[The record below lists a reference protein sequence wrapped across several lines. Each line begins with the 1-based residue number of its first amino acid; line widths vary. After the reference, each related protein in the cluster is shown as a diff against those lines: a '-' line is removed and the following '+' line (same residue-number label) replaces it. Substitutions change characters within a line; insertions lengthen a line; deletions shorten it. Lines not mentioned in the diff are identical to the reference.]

1 MLNTSTQEM
10 LMKILVCNVGS
21 TSLKFKLYEMPEKKV
36 YATAKVERVGSE
48 TEAIYSFTNIATGEK
63 IEKDHLA
70 VPKYA
75 DGIALFLNDLL
86 DAKQNILSD
95 IKEISAVGFKTVLAK
110 GHHGVFELDET
121 VLGAMEDY
129 LFIAPAHNRPYLDA
143 IGEFKAMLPDALLV
157 GSFET
162 AFHMTIPMERRLYA
176 VPYEW
181 YEKYGIQRF
190 GFHGHSHEYTARHL
204 PELTGKKEFKAVSC
218 HLGGSSSL
226 CAIKDGKS
234 VDCSFGFT
242 PQTGLPHAARVGDI
256 DAYVVPFLMNEG
268 LTMDEI
274 TTGFA
279 KQGGLLGISGVDS
292 DLRFIEEAANGGNER
307 AKLAIDML
315 VASIVK
321 YIGSFYAEMGGL
333 DYITFAGGI
342 GENSKTVRKMVCEKL
357 ACFGVKLDMDKNNSV
372 KGECEISADDSA
384 VKIFVVATDE
394 EQMVATKTY
403 EYSLNK

>member
-1 MLNTSTQEM
+1 
-10 LMKILVCNVGS
+10 MKILVCNVGS

-48 TEAIYSFTNIATGEK
+48 TEAIYSFTNVLTGEK

-70 VPKYA
+70 VPRYK
-75 DGIALFLNDLL
+75 DGIALFLSDLL
-86 DAKQNILSD
+86 DKKQGILDD

-110 GHHGVFELDET
+110 GHHGVFELNDE
-121 VLGAMEDY
+121 VLGAMRDY

-143 IGEFKAMLPDALLV
+143 IGEFQAMLPDALLV

-162 AFHMTIPMERRLYA
+162 AFHKTIPMERRLYA

-204 PELTGKKEFKAVSC
+204 PELTGKTEFKAVSC

-226 CAIKDGKS
+226 CAIQDGKS

-256 DAYVVPFLMNEG
+256 DAYVVPFLLSEG
-268 LTMDEI
+268 FTMDEI

-279 KQGGLLGISGVDS
+279 KNGGLLGISGVDS

-307 AKLAIDML
+307 AKLAMDML

-342 GENSKTVRKMVCEKL
+342 GENSKSIRRMVCEKL
-357 ACFGVKLDMDKNNSV
+357 SCFGVKLDEEKNQNV
-372 KGECEISADDSA
+372 RGECEISAADSK
-384 VKIFVVATDE
+384 VKIYTIATDE
-394 EQMVATKTY
+394 EQMVAMKTY

>member
-1 MLNTSTQEM
+1 
-10 LMKILVCNVGS
+10 MKILVCNVGS

-48 TEAIYSFTNIATGEK
+48 TEAIYSFTNVATGEK

-75 DGIALFLNDLL
+75 DGIALFLGDLL
-86 DAKQNILSD
+86 DKKQNILSD

-110 GHHGVFELDET
+110 GHHGVFELNDE
-121 VLGAMEDY
+121 VLQAMNDY

-204 PELTGKKEFKAVSC
+204 PELTGKTSFKAVSC

-279 KQGGLLGISGVDS
+279 KNGGLLGISGVDS
-292 DLRFIEEAANGGNER
+292 DLRFIEEAANDGNER
-307 AKLAIDML
+307 AKLAMDML

-342 GENSKTVRKMVCEKL
+342 GENSKSIRRMVCEKL
-357 ACFGVKLDMDKNNSV
+357 ACFGVTLDESKNNSV
-372 KGECEISADDSA
+372 KGECEISAADSA

>member
-1 MLNTSTQEM
+1 
-10 LMKILVCNVGS
+10 MKVLVCNVGS

-63 IEKDHLA
+63 IEKDHLS

-75 DGIALFLNDLL
+75 DGIALFLSDLL
-86 DAKQNILSD
+86 DEKQNILSD

-110 GHHGVFELDET
+110 GYHGVFELDEK
-121 VLGAMEDY
+121 VLGAMNDY

-176 VPYEW
+176 IPYEW

-190 GFHGHSHEYTARHL
+190 GFHGNSHEYTARRL
-204 PELTGKKEFKAVSC
+204 AELTGKTEFKAVSC

-279 KQGGLLGISGVDS
+279 KNGGLLGISGVDS
-292 DLRFIEEAANGGNER
+292 DLRFIEEAANNGNER
-307 AKLAIDML
+307 ARLAIDML

-333 DYITFAGGI
+333 DCITFAGGI
-342 GENSKTVRKMVCEKL
+342 GENSKTVRRMVCEKL
-357 ACFGVKLDMDKNNSV
+357 ACFGVKLDEDKNNQV
-372 KGECEISADDSA
+372 KGECEISAADSA

>member
-1 MLNTSTQEM
+1 
-10 LMKILVCNVGS
+10 MKILVCNVGS

-48 TEAIYSFTNIATGEK
+48 TEAIYSFTNVATGEK

-75 DGIALFLNDLL
+75 DGIALFLADLL
-86 DAKQNILSD
+86 DKKQNILSD

-110 GHHGVFELDET
+110 GHHGVFELDDE
-121 VLGAMEDY
+121 VLGAMNDY

-143 IGEFKAMLPDALLV
+143 IGEFKSMLPDALLV

-190 GFHGHSHEYTARHL
+190 GFHGHSHEYIARHL
-204 PELTGKKEFKAVSC
+204 PELTGKSEFKAVSC

-279 KQGGLLGISGVDS
+279 KNGGLLGISGVDS
-292 DLRFIEEAANGGNER
+292 DLRFIEEAANNGNER

-342 GENSKTVRKMVCEKL
+342 GENSKTVRRMVCEKL
-357 ACFGVKLDMDKNNSV
+357 ACFGVKLDADKNNSV
-372 KGECEISADDSA
+372 KGECEISAADSA

>member
-1 MLNTSTQEM
+1 
-10 LMKILVCNVGS
+10 MKVLVCNVGS

-75 DGIALFLNDLL
+75 DGIALFLSDLL
-86 DAKQNILSD
+86 DAKQNILTD

-110 GHHGVFELDET
+110 GYHGVFELDEK
-121 VLGAMEDY
+121 VLGAMKDY

-204 PELTGKKEFKAVSC
+204 PELTGKTEFKAVSC

-279 KQGGLLGISGVDS
+279 KNGGLLGISGVDS
-292 DLRFIEEAANGGNER
+292 DLRFIEEAANDGNER
-307 AKLAIDML
+307 AALAMDML

-342 GENSKTVRKMVCEKL
+342 GENSKSIRRMVCEKL
-357 ACFGVKLDMDKNNSV
+357 ACFGVKLDEEKNQNV
-372 KGECEISADDSA
+372 KGECEISAADSS

>member
-1 MLNTSTQEM
+1 
-10 LMKILVCNVGS
+10 MKILVCNVGS

-36 YATAKVERVGSE
+36 FATAKVERVGSE
-48 TEAIYSFTNIATGEK
+48 SEAIYSFTNIATGEK
-63 IEKDHLA
+63 IEKEHLA
-70 VPKYA
+70 VPKYK
-75 DGIALFLNDLL
+75 DGIALFLSDLL
-86 DAKQNILSD
+86 DKKQGILND

-110 GHHGVFELDET
+110 GHHGVFELDDE
-121 VLGAMEDY
+121 VLGAMRDY
-129 LFIAPAHNRPYLDA
+129 LFIAPAHNQPYLDA
-143 IGEFKAMLPDALLV
+143 IGEFKAMLPDALLI

-226 CAIKDGKS
+226 CAIMDGRS

-268 LTMDEI
+268 LSMEEI

-279 KQGGLLGISGVDS
+279 KKGGLLGISGVDS
-292 DLRFIEEAANGGNER
+292 DLRFIEEAANSGNER

-342 GENSKTVRKMVCEKL
+342 GENSKIVRRMVCEKL
-357 ACFGVKLDMDKNNSV
+357 ECFGVKLDADKNNSV
-372 KGECEISADDSA
+372 KGECEISAADSK
-384 VKIFVVATDE
+384 VKIYTVATDE
-394 EQMVATKTY
+394 EQMVAMKTY
-403 EYSLNK
+403 EYSLAH

>member
-1 MLNTSTQEM
+1 
-10 LMKILVCNVGS
+10 MKILVCNVGS

-48 TEAIYSFTNIATGEK
+48 TEAIYSFTNVATGEK

-75 DGIALFLNDLL
+75 DGIALFLGDLL
-86 DAKQNILSD
+86 DKKQNILSD

-110 GHHGVFELDET
+110 GHHGVFELNDE
-121 VLGAMEDY
+121 VLQAMNDY

-204 PELTGKKEFKAVSC
+204 PELTGKTSFKAVSC

-279 KQGGLLGISGVDS
+279 KNGGLLGISGVDS
-292 DLRFIEEAANGGNER
+292 DLRFIEEAANDGNER
-307 AKLAIDML
+307 AKLAMDML

-342 GENSKTVRKMVCEKL
+342 GENSKSIRRMVCEKL
-357 ACFGVKLDMDKNNSV
+357 ACFGVKLDESKNNSV
-372 KGECEISADDSA
+372 KGECEISAADSA

>member
-1 MLNTSTQEM
+1 
-10 LMKILVCNVGS
+10 MKVLVCNVGS

-75 DGIALFLNDLL
+75 DGIALFLSDLL
-86 DAKQNILSD
+86 DAKQNILTD

-110 GHHGVFELDET
+110 GYHGVFELDEK
-121 VLGAMEDY
+121 VLDAMRDY

-204 PELTGKKEFKAVSC
+204 PELTGKTEFKAVSC

-279 KQGGLLGISGVDS
+279 KNGGLLGISGVDS
-292 DLRFIEEAANGGNER
+292 DLRFIEEAANSGNER
-307 AKLAIDML
+307 AALAMDML

-342 GENSKTVRKMVCEKL
+342 GENSGSIRRMVCEKL
-357 ACFGVKLDMDKNNSV
+357 ACFGVKLDEEKNQNV
-372 KGECEISADDSA
+372 KGECEISAADSS

>member
-1 MLNTSTQEM
+1 
-10 LMKILVCNVGS
+10 MKILVCNVGS

-48 TEAIYSFTNIATGEK
+48 TEAIYSFTNVATGEK
-63 IEKDHLA
+63 IEKEHLS

-75 DGIALFLNDLL
+75 DGIALFLADLL

-110 GHHGVFELDET
+110 GYHGVFELDEK
-121 VLGAMEDY
+121 VLGAMNDY

-143 IGEFKAMLPDALLV
+143 IGEFKDMLPDALLV

-176 VPYEW
+176 IPYEW

-190 GFHGHSHEYTARHL
+190 GFHGNSHEYTARRL
-204 PELTGKKEFKAVSC
+204 AELTGKTEFKAVSC

-268 LTMDEI
+268 LSMDEI

-279 KQGGLLGISGVDS
+279 KNGGLLGISGVDS
-292 DLRFIEEAANGGNER
+292 DLRFIEEAANSGNER
-307 AKLAIDML
+307 AKLAMDML

-333 DYITFAGGI
+333 DCITFAGGI
-342 GENSKTVRKMVCEKL
+342 GENSKTIRRMVCEKL
-357 ACFGVKLDMDKNNSV
+357 ACFGVKLDAAKNDAV
-372 KGECEISADDSA
+372 HGESEISAADSA

>member
-1 MLNTSTQEM
+1 
-10 LMKILVCNVGS
+10 MKVLVCNVGS

-75 DGIALFLNDLL
+75 DGIALFLSDLL
-86 DAKQNILSD
+86 DVKQNILTD

-110 GHHGVFELDET
+110 GYHGVFELDEK
-121 VLGAMEDY
+121 VLGAMRDY

-190 GFHGHSHEYTARHL
+190 GFHGHSHEYAARHL
-204 PELTGKKEFKAVSC
+204 RELTGKTEFKAVSC

-268 LTMDEI
+268 LSMDEI

-279 KQGGLLGISGVDS
+279 KNGGLLGISGVDS

-307 AKLAIDML
+307 AKLAMDML

-342 GENSKTVRKMVCEKL
+342 GENSKSIRRMVCEKL
-357 ACFGVKLDMDKNNSV
+357 ACFGVKLDEEKNKQV
-372 KGECEISADDSA
+372 KGECEISAADSS

>member
-1 MLNTSTQEM
+1 
-10 LMKILVCNVGS
+10 MKVLVCNVGS
-21 TSLKFKLYEMPEKKV
+21 TSLKFKLFDMPGDKV
-36 YATAKVERVGSE
+36 LADGKVERVGRAD
-48 TEAIYSFTNIATGEK
+48 AIFHYSNRGTGYSVQLE
-63 IEKDHLA
+63 
-70 VPKYA
+70 
-75 DGIALFLNDLL
+75 G
-86 DAKQNILSD
+86 QNIPSYAEGIQRYLTCLTDPDNGVIGDVS
-95 IKEISAVGFKTVLAK
+95 EIERVGFKTVLAK
-110 GHHGVFELDET
+110 GFYGIHELTAE
-121 VLGAMEDY
+121 VLQAMEDY
-129 LFIAPAHNRPYLDA
+129 LVVAPAHNGPYLEA
-143 IGEFKAMLPDALLV
+143 IRQIQQVLPGVKLV
-157 GSFET
+157 GVFET
-162 AFHMTIPMERRLYA
+162 AFHTTIPKERRIYGI
-176 VPYEW
+176 PYEW

-190 GFHGHSHEYTARHL
+190 GFHGHSHEDTARHL

-226 CAIKDGKS
+226 CAIQDGKS

-256 DAYVVPFLMNEG
+256 DAYVVPFLLNEG

-279 KQGGLLGISGVDS
+279 KNGGLLGISGVDS

-307 AKLAIDML
+307 AKLAMDML

-342 GENSKTVRKMVCEKL
+342 GENSKSIRRMVCEKL
-357 ACFGVKLDMDKNNSV
+357 SCFGVKLDEEKNQSV
-372 KGECEISADDSA
+372 RGECEISAADSK
-384 VKIFVVATDE
+384 VKIYTIATDE
-394 EQMVATKTY
+394 EQMVAMKTY

>member
-1 MLNTSTQEM
+1 
-10 LMKILVCNVGS
+10 MKVLVCNVGS

-70 VPKYA
+70 IPRYK
-75 DGIALFLNDLL
+75 DGIALFLSDLL

-110 GHHGVFELDET
+110 GYHGVFELDEK
-121 VLGAMEDY
+121 VLGAMKDY

-143 IGEFKAMLPDALLV
+143 IDEFKAMLPDALLV

-268 LTMDEI
+268 LSMDEI

-292 DLRFIEEAANGGNER
+292 DLRFIEEAANAGNER
-307 AKLAIDML
+307 AKLAMDML

-333 DYITFAGGI
+333 DYISFAGGI
-342 GENSKTVRKMVCEKL
+342 GENSKTIRRMVCEKL
-357 ACFGVKLDMDKNNSV
+357 ACFGVKLDEDKNQAV
-372 KGECEISADDSA
+372 RGECEISACDSA

-403 EYSLNK
+403 EYSLAK

>member
-1 MLNTSTQEM
+1 
-10 LMKILVCNVGS
+10 MKILVCNVGS

-63 IEKDHLA
+63 IEKDHLC

-75 DGIALFLNDLL
+75 DGIALFLSDLL
-86 DAKQNILSD
+86 DAKQNILND

-110 GHHGVFELDET
+110 GYHGVFELDEK
-121 VLGAMEDY
+121 VLGAMNDY

-181 YEKYGIQRF
+181 YEQYGIQRF

-204 PELTGKKEFKAVSC
+204 PELTGKTEFKAVSC

-268 LTMDEI
+268 LSMDEI

-307 AKLAIDML
+307 AKLAMDML

-342 GENSKTVRKMVCEKL
+342 GENSKSIRRMVCEKL
-357 ACFGVKLDMDKNNSV
+357 ACFGVKLDENKNNAV
-372 KGECEISADDSA
+372 KGECEISAADSA

>member
-1 MLNTSTQEM
+1 
-10 LMKILVCNVGS
+10 MKILVCNVGS
-21 TSLKFKLYEMPEKKV
+21 TSLKFKLYEMPEKKI

-48 TEAIYSFTNIATGEK
+48 TEAIYSFTNVATGEK
-63 IEKDHLA
+63 IEKEHLS

-75 DGIALFLNDLL
+75 DGIALFLADLL

-110 GHHGVFELDET
+110 GYHGVFELDEK
-121 VLGAMEDY
+121 VLGAMNDY

-176 VPYEW
+176 IPYEW

-190 GFHGHSHEYTARHL
+190 GFHGNSHEYTARRL
-204 PELTGKKEFKAVSC
+204 TELTGNTEFKAVSC

-242 PQTGLPHAARVGDI
+242 PQTCLPHAARVGDI

-268 LTMDEI
+268 LSMDEI

-279 KQGGLLGISGVDS
+279 KNGGLLGISGVDS
-292 DLRFIEEAANGGNER
+292 DLRFIEEATNGGNER
-307 AKLAIDML
+307 AKLAMDML

-333 DYITFAGGI
+333 NYITFAGGI
-342 GENSKTVRKMVCEKL
+342 GENSKTIRRMVCEKL
-357 ACFGVKLDMDKNNSV
+357 ACFGVKLDEAKNNAV
-372 KGECEISADDSA
+372 KGECEISAADSA

>member
-1 MLNTSTQEM
+1 
-10 LMKILVCNVGS
+10 MKILVCNVGS

-48 TEAIYSFTNIATGEK
+48 TEAIYSFTNTLTGDK

-70 VPKYA
+70 VPRYK
-75 DGIALFLNDLL
+75 DGIALFLADLL
-86 DAKQNILSD
+86 DEKQGILSD

-110 GHHGVFELDET
+110 GHHGVFELDDE
-121 VLGAMEDY
+121 VLGAMRDY

-143 IGEFKAMLPDALLV
+143 IGEFQAMLPDALLV

-226 CAIKDGKS
+226 CAIQDGKS

-268 LTMDEI
+268 LAMDEI

-279 KQGGLLGISGVDS
+279 KNGGLLGISGVDS
-292 DLRFIEEAANGGNER
+292 DLRFIEEAANGGNAR
-307 AKLAIDML
+307 AKLAMDML

-342 GENSKTVRKMVCEKL
+342 GENSKSIRRMVCEKL
-357 ACFGVKLDMDKNNSV
+357 ACFGVKLDEEKNQNV
-372 KGECEISADDSA
+372 RGECEISAADSK
-384 VKIFVVATDE
+384 VKIYTIATDE
-394 EQMVATKTY
+394 EQMVAMKTY

>member
-1 MLNTSTQEM
+1 
-10 LMKILVCNVGS
+10 
-21 TSLKFKLYEMPEKKV
+21 MPEKKV

-48 TEAIYSFTNIATGEK
+48 TEAIYSFTNVATGEK

-70 VPKYA
+70 VPKYK
-75 DGIALFLNDLL
+75 DGIALFLSDLL
-86 DAKQNILSD
+86 DKKQGILDD

-110 GHHGVFELDET
+110 GHHGVFELDDE
-121 VLGAMEDY
+121 VLGAMRDY
-129 LFIAPAHNRPYLDA
+129 LFIAPAHNQPYLDA

-162 AFHMTIPMERRLYA
+162 AFHKTIPMERRLYA

-204 PELTGKKEFKAVSC
+204 PELTGKNEFKAVSC

-279 KQGGLLGISGVDS
+279 KNGGLLGISGVDS
-292 DLRFIEEAANGGNER
+292 DLRFIEEAANNGNER
-307 AKLAIDML
+307 AKLAVDML

-342 GENSKTVRKMVCEKL
+342 GENSKTVRRMVCEKL
-357 ACFGVKLDMDKNNSV
+357 ACFGVKLDEAKNNAV
-372 KGECEISADDSA
+372 KGECEISAADSA
-384 VKIFVVATDE
+384 VRIFVVATDE

-403 EYSLNK
+403 EYSQNR

>member
-1 MLNTSTQEM
+1 
-10 LMKILVCNVGS
+10 MKILVCNVGS
-21 TSLKFKLYEMPEKKV
+21 TSLKFKLYEMPEKKI

-48 TEAIYSFTNIATGEK
+48 SEAIYSFTNVLTGEK

-70 VPKYA
+70 VPRYK
-75 DGIALFLNDLL
+75 DGIELFLSDLL
-86 DAKQNILSD
+86 DKKQNILSD

-110 GHHGVFELDET
+110 GYHGVFELDDK
-121 VLGAMEDY
+121 VLGAMNDY

-143 IGEFKAMLPDALLV
+143 IGEFRAMLPDALLV

-162 AFHMTIPMERRLYA
+162 AFHKTIPMERRLYGI
-176 VPYEW
+176 PYEW
-181 YEKYGIQRF
+181 YEDYGIQRF
-190 GFHGHSHEYTARHL
+190 GYHGHSHEYVARHL
-204 PELTGKKEFKAVSC
+204 PELTGKKSFKAVSC

-226 CAIKDGKS
+226 CAIEDGRS

-268 LTMDEI
+268 LSMEDI

-279 KQGGLLGISGVDS
+279 KKGGLLGISGVDS
-292 DLRFIEEAANGGNER
+292 DLRFIEEAANGGNAR

-315 VASIVK
+315 VASIVR
-321 YIGSFYAEMGGL
+321 YIGMFHVEMGGI

-342 GENSKTVRKMVCEKL
+342 GENSKTIRRMVCEKL
-357 ACFGVKLDMDKNNSV
+357 ECLGVKLDNEKNENV
-372 KGECEISADDSA
+372 RGECELSAEDSK
-384 VKIFVVATDE
+384 VNIFTIATDE
-394 EQMVATKTY
+394 EQMVAMKTY
-403 EYSLNK
+403 EYSLSK

>member
-1 MLNTSTQEM
+1 
-10 LMKILVCNVGS
+10 MKVLVCNVGS

-48 TEAIYSFTNIATGEK
+48 SEAIYSFTNTATGEK

-70 VPKYA
+70 VPKYS
-75 DGIALFLNDLL
+75 DGIALFLGDLL
-86 DAKQNILSD
+86 DKKQNILSD
-95 IKEISAVGFKTVLAK
+95 IKEIGAVGFKTVLAK
-110 GHHGVFELDET
+110 GYHGVFELDEK
-121 VLGAMEDY
+121 VLQAMNDY

-176 VPYEW
+176 IPYEW

-190 GFHGHSHEYTARHL
+190 GFHGNSHEYTARRL
-204 PELTGKKEFKAVSC
+204 TELTGKTEFKAVSC

-307 AKLAIDML
+307 AKLAMDML

-333 DYITFAGGI
+333 NYITFAGGI
-342 GENSKTVRKMVCEKL
+342 GENSKTIRRMVCEKL
-357 ACFGVKLDMDKNNSV
+357 ACFGVKLDEEKNNAV
-372 KGECEISADDSA
+372 KGECEISAADSN
-384 VKIFVVATDE
+384 VRIFVVATDE
-394 EQMVATKTY
+394 EQMVATKAY
-403 EYSLNK
+403 EYLQAR

>member
-1 MLNTSTQEM
+1 
-10 LMKILVCNVGS
+10 MKILVCNVGS
-21 TSLKFKLYEMPEKKV
+21 TSLKFKLYEMPEKKI
-36 YATAKVERVGSE
+36 YATAKVERVGSA
-48 TEAIYSFTNIATGEK
+48 TEAIYSFTNVTTGEK

-75 DGIALFLNDLL
+75 DGIALFLSDLL

-110 GHHGVFELDET
+110 GYHGVFELDEK
-121 VLGAMEDY
+121 VLGAMNDY

-176 VPYEW
+176 IPYEW

-190 GFHGHSHEYTARHL
+190 GFHGNSHEYTARRL
-204 PELTGKKEFKAVSC
+204 TELTGKTEFKAVSC

-279 KQGGLLGISGVDS
+279 KNGGLLGISGVDS
-292 DLRFIEEAANGGNER
+292 DLRFIEEAANAGNER

-333 DYITFAGGI
+333 NYITFAGGI
-342 GENSKTVRKMVCEKL
+342 GENSKTVRRMVCEKL
-357 ACFGVKLDMDKNNSV
+357 ACFGVKLDEEKNNAV
-372 KGECEISADDSA
+372 RGECEISAADSA

>member
-1 MLNTSTQEM
+1 
-10 LMKILVCNVGS
+10 MKILVCNVGS

-48 TEAIYSFTNIATGEK
+48 TEAIYSFTNVATGEK

-70 VPKYA
+70 VPKYK
-75 DGIALFLNDLL
+75 DGIALFLSDLL
-86 DAKQNILSD
+86 DKKQGILDD

-110 GHHGVFELDET
+110 GHHGVFELDDE
-121 VLGAMEDY
+121 VLGAMRDY
-129 LFIAPAHNRPYLDA
+129 LFIAPAHNQPYLDA

-162 AFHMTIPMERRLYA
+162 AFHKTIPMERRLYA

-204 PELTGKKEFKAVSC
+204 PELTGKNEFKAVSC

-279 KQGGLLGISGVDS
+279 KNGGLLGISGVDS
-292 DLRFIEEAANGGNER
+292 DLRFIEEAANNGNER
-307 AKLAIDML
+307 AKLAVDML

-342 GENSKTVRKMVCEKL
+342 GENSKTVRRMVCEKL
-357 ACFGVKLDMDKNNSV
+357 ACFGVKLDEAKNNAV
-372 KGECEISADDSA
+372 KGECEISAADSA
-384 VKIFVVATDE
+384 VRIFVVATDE

-403 EYSLNK
+403 EYSQNR

>member
-1 MLNTSTQEM
+1 
-10 LMKILVCNVGS
+10 MKILVCNVGS

-70 VPKYA
+70 VPKYK
-75 DGIALFLNDLL
+75 DGIALFLSDLL
-86 DAKQNILSD
+86 DEKQGILSD

-110 GHHGVFELDET
+110 GHHGVFELDEE
-121 VLGAMEDY
+121 VLGAMRDY

-143 IGEFKAMLPDALLV
+143 IGEFQAMLPDALLV

-162 AFHMTIPMERRLYA
+162 AFHKTIPMERRLYGI
-176 VPYEW
+176 PYEW

-204 PELTGKKEFKAVSC
+204 PELTGKTEFKAVSC

-226 CAIKDGKS
+226 CAIENGKS

-242 PQTGLPHAARVGDI
+242 PQTGLPHAARVGDV

-268 LTMDEI
+268 LSMDEI

-279 KQGGLLGISGVDS
+279 KNGGLLGISGVDS
-292 DLRFIEEAANGGNER
+292 DLRFIEEAANNGNER

-321 YIGSFYAEMGGL
+321 YIGSYYAEMGGL

-342 GENSKTVRKMVCEKL
+342 GENSKTVRRMVCEKL
-357 ACFGVKLDMDKNNSV
+357 ACFGVKIDEEKNQNV
-372 KGECEISADDSA
+372 RGECEISAADSK
-384 VKIFVVATDE
+384 VKIYTIATDE
-394 EQMVATKTY
+394 EQMVAMKTY

>member
-1 MLNTSTQEM
+1 
-10 LMKILVCNVGS
+10 MKILVCNVGS

-70 VPKYA
+70 VPKYK
-75 DGIALFLNDLL
+75 DGIALFLSDLL
-86 DAKQNILSD
+86 DEKQGILSD

-110 GHHGVFELDET
+110 GHHGVFELDEE
-121 VLGAMEDY
+121 VLGAMRDY

-143 IGEFKAMLPDALLV
+143 IGEFQAMLPDALLV

-162 AFHMTIPMERRLYA
+162 AFHKTIPMERRLYGI
-176 VPYEW
+176 PYEW

-204 PELTGKKEFKAVSC
+204 PELTGKTEFKAVSC

-226 CAIKDGKS
+226 CAIENGKS

-242 PQTGLPHAARVGDI
+242 PQTGLPHAARVGDV

-268 LTMDEI
+268 LSMDEI

-279 KQGGLLGISGVDS
+279 KNGGLLGISGVDS
-292 DLRFIEEAANGGNER
+292 DLRFIEEAADAGNER
-307 AKLAIDML
+307 AKLAKDML

-321 YIGSFYAEMGGL
+321 YVGSFYAEMGGL

-342 GENSKTVRKMVCEKL
+342 GENSKTVRRMVCEKL
-357 ACFGVKLDMDKNNSV
+357 ACFGVKLDQEKNENV
-372 KGECEISADDSA
+372 RGECEISAADSA

>member
-1 MLNTSTQEM
+1 
-10 LMKILVCNVGS
+10 MKILVCNVGS

-36 YATAKVERVGSE
+36 YATAKIERIGSE
-48 TEAIYSFTNIATGEK
+48 TEAIYSFTNVWTGEK
-63 IEKDHLA
+63 IEKEHLA
-70 VPKYA
+70 VPRYK
-75 DGIALFLNDLL
+75 DGISLFLNDLL
-86 DAKQNILSD
+86 DKKQGILDD
-95 IKEISAVGFKTVLAK
+95 IKEINAVGFKTVLAK
-110 GHHGVFELDET
+110 GHHGVFELNEE
-121 VLGAMEDY
+121 VLGAMRDY

-143 IGEFKAMLPDALLV
+143 IGEFRAMLPDALLV

-162 AFHMTIPMERRLYA
+162 AFHKTIPLERRLYA

-204 PELTGKKEFKAVSC
+204 SELTGTNCFKAISC

-226 CAIKDGKS
+226 CAIRDGKS

-274 TTGFA
+274 TTGFS
-279 KQGGLLGISGVDS
+279 KNGGLLGISGVDS
-292 DLRFIEEAANGGNER
+292 DLRFVEEAANDGNAR
-307 AKLAIDML
+307 AKLAMDML
-315 VASIVK
+315 VTSIVR
-321 YIGSFYAEMGGL
+321 YVGTFYAEMGGL

-342 GENSKTVRKMVCEKL
+342 GENSKTIRRLVCEKL
-357 ACFGVKLDMDKNNSV
+357 DCFGVKLDAEKNENV
-372 KGECEISADDSA
+372 HGECEISAAGSK
-384 VKIFVVATDE
+384 VKIYTIATDE
-394 EQMVATKTY
+394 EQMVAMKTY
-403 EYSLNK
+403 EYSLAH

>member
-1 MLNTSTQEM
+1 
-10 LMKILVCNVGS
+10 MKILVCNVGS

-70 VPKYA
+70 VPKYK
-75 DGIALFLNDLL
+75 DGIALFLSDLL
-86 DAKQNILSD
+86 DEKQGILSD

-110 GHHGVFELDET
+110 GHHGVFELDEE
-121 VLGAMEDY
+121 VLGAMRDY

-143 IGEFKAMLPDALLV
+143 IGEFQAMLPDALLV

-162 AFHMTIPMERRLYA
+162 AFHKTIPMERRLYGI
-176 VPYEW
+176 PYEW

-204 PELTGKKEFKAVSC
+204 PELTGKTEFKAVSC

-226 CAIKDGKS
+226 CAIENGKS

-242 PQTGLPHAARVGDI
+242 PQTGLPHAARVGDV

-268 LTMDEI
+268 LSMDEI

-279 KQGGLLGISGVDS
+279 KNGGLLGISGVDS
-292 DLRFIEEAANGGNER
+292 DLRFIEEAADAGNER

-321 YIGSFYAEMGGL
+321 YIGSYYAEMGGL

-342 GENSKTVRKMVCEKL
+342 GENSKTVRRMVCEKL
-357 ACFGVKLDMDKNNSV
+357 ACFGVKLDQEKNENV
-372 KGECEISADDSA
+372 RGECEISAADSA

>member
-1 MLNTSTQEM
+1 
-10 LMKILVCNVGS
+10 MKILVCNVGS
-21 TSLKFKLYEMPEKKV
+21 TSLKFKLYEMPEKKI
-36 YATAKVERVGSE
+36 YATAKVERVGSA
-48 TEAIYSFTNIATGEK
+48 TEAIYSFTNVTTGEK

-75 DGIALFLNDLL
+75 DGIALFLSDLL

-110 GHHGVFELDET
+110 GYHGVFELDEK
-121 VLGAMEDY
+121 VLGAMNDY

-176 VPYEW
+176 IPYEW

-190 GFHGHSHEYTARHL
+190 GFHGNSHEYTARRL
-204 PELTGKKEFKAVSC
+204 TELTGKTEFKAVSC

-242 PQTGLPHAARVGDI
+242 PQTGRPHAARVGDI

-279 KQGGLLGISGVDS
+279 KNGGLLGISGVDS
-292 DLRFIEEAANGGNER
+292 DLRFIEEAANAGNER

-333 DYITFAGGI
+333 NYITFAGGI
-342 GENSKTVRKMVCEKL
+342 GENSKTVRRMVCEKL
-357 ACFGVKLDMDKNNSV
+357 ACFGVKLDEEKNNAV
-372 KGECEISADDSA
+372 RGECEISAADSA

>member
-1 MLNTSTQEM
+1 
-10 LMKILVCNVGS
+10 MKILVCNVGS

-63 IEKDHLA
+63 IEKDHLC

-75 DGIALFLNDLL
+75 DGIALFLADLL
-86 DAKQNILSD
+86 DEKQGILSD

-110 GHHGVFELDET
+110 GHHGVFELDDE
-121 VLGAMEDY
+121 VLGAMRDY

-143 IGEFKAMLPDALLV
+143 ISEFQAMLPDALLV

-162 AFHMTIPMERRLYA
+162 AFHMTVPMERRLYA

-204 PELTGKKEFKAVSC
+204 PELTGKQSFKAVSC

-226 CAIKDGKS
+226 CAIQDGKS

-268 LTMDEI
+268 MTMDEI

-279 KQGGLLGISGVDS
+279 KNGGLLGISGVDS
-292 DLRFIEEAANGGNER
+292 DLRFIEEAANAGNAR
-307 AKLAIDML
+307 AKLAMDML

-342 GENSKTVRKMVCEKL
+342 GENSKSIRRMVCEKL
-357 ACFGVKLDMDKNNSV
+357 SCFGVKLDAEKNESV
-372 KGECEISADDSA
+372 RGECEISAADSA
-384 VKIFVVATDE
+384 VRVFVVATDE